1 MTPCRR
7 ASARW
12 LSRRAALPLIKG
24 EKNFVHSVVTLID
37 GQPLPEDVGKW
48 VGFGPDSDVFEAI
61 LTPGSIILLT
71 SSPHT
76 PPVPDGARLRR
87 VRIIRDYGMYD
98 RREAPQSYP
107 DVPTRS

>member
-1 MTPCRR
+1 LRVGEVLEDPLPPFVPR
-7 ASARW
+7 SA
-12 LSRRAALPLIKG
+12 
-24 EKNFVHSVVTLID
+24 VVTLID

-76 PPVPDGARLRR
+76 PPVPNGARLRR

-98 RREAPQSYP
+98 RREAPQYYP